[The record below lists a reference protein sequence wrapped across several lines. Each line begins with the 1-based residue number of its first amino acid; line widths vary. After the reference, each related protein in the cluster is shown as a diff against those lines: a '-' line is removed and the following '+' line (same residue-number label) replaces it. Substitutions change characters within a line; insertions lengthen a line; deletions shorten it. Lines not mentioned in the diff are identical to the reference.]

1 MKLSASRLTMT
12 PLSFCFCPAGMR
24 LTRLESLCAL
34 AFPFSCAAAG
44 RLRPSARPNNN
55 SRPIKFLF
63 IKILLSAWLIP
74 VKHIGEYSPLR
85 LHYEQDLYQRLERPQ
100 FAGDV
105 IDSQRVTQFFD
116 RSHREFRGA

>member
-12 PLSFCFCPAGMR
+12 PLSLCFCPAG
-24 LTRLESLCAL
+24 TRLKRVESLCAL
-34 AFPFSCAAAG
+34 AVSCAATG

-74 VKHIGEYSPLR
+74 VKHIGECSPLR
-85 LHYEQDLYQRLERPQ
+85 PHYEQDLYQRLERPQ

>member
-12 PLSFCFCPAGMR
+12 PLSLCFCPAG
-24 LTRLESLCAL
+24 TRLKRVESLCAL
-34 AFPFSCAAAG
+34 AVSCAAAG
-44 RLRPSARPNNN
+44 RLKQSARLDNN
-55 SRPIKFLF
+55 SKPIKFLF

-85 LHYEQDLYQRLERPQ
+85 QHYEQDLYQRLERSR

-105 IDSQRVTQFFD
+105 IDSQPVTKFFD
-116 RSHREFRGA
+116 CSHRGFRVA